1 MKNFAILA
9 GILLTVNFMFFPVGI
24 AANLMS
30 EENLGDDTEET
41 DSIVV
46 DPQILED
53 IEIYLRSPRYSAS
66 RIATEED
73 LDSDSTNTNCIKTIN
88 EIRFDGWTED
98 DFFNNDYLRAFRRYM
113 NTWLQGKEMD
123 DTEADPSALE
133 PLRERLGGKF
143 ITFNVREFSFGGL
156 LYILVSVDNPFL
168 SLRVW
173 IYSVVNDGHI
183 TAYQVQYVEVGY
195 DAEGEEEMR
204 KNGDNIDML
213 RQWLLE
219 NSAHQNL
226 W

>member
-24 AANLMS
+24 AANS
-30 EENLGDDTEET
+30 IPEETLRNDTEET
-41 DSIVV
+41 DSSVV
-46 DPQILED
+46 DPETLED
-53 IEIYLRSPRYSAS
+53 IEIFLKSPRGSAS
-66 RIATEED
+66 LATAEEN
-73 LDSDSTNTNCIKTIN
+73 LDCNSTNTNGNKTLN
-88 EIRFDGWTED
+88 EIRFGGWTED
-98 DFFNNDYLRAFRRYM
+98 DFFDNDYLRTFRRYM

-133 PLRERLGGKF
+133 PYRERLSGKF
-143 ITFNVREFSFGGL
+143 ITYNVREFSFGGL

-219 NSAHQNL
+219 NSAYSNL